1 MDAKAKDIEIDIES
15 ITRYYKIGEDILE
28 KSKGQP
34 SRGTIQR
41 LAVENKIHPE
51 IARKLRQLADKE
63 KGGFTW
69 RELEIQFRKF
79 RNKSKSIKITHFIRS
94 LMIPRGNDRDKAL
107 EVALEQGLSSHGFL
121 AYISTMFPKKRKA
134 GRNPKTFYTENLD
147 ILIGRMLLGWS
158 RQLILYLE
166 RGSFSNIQL
175 KEKVE
180 QLKIDMDEAI
190 KLVPVGGEEQ

>member
-15 ITRYYKIGEDILE
+15 ITRHYKIGKDILE
-28 KSKGQP
+28 KSKGKP
-34 SRGTIQR
+34 SRGTIKR
-41 LAVENKIHPE
+41 LADENKINPE
-51 IARKLRQLADKE
+51 IARKLRQLADKK

-69 RELEIQFRKF
+69 KEMEIQFRKF
-79 RNKSKSIKITHFIRS
+79 KDKGKSIKISHFIRS
-94 LMIPRGNDRDKAL
+94 LMIPRGDDRDKAL
-107 EVALEQGLSSHGFL
+107 EVALDQGLSSHGFL

-134 GRNPKTFYTENLD
+134 GRKPKTFYTENLD

-158 RQLILYLE
+158 RQLTLYLE

-180 QLKIDMDEAI
+180 QLKMDMDEAI
-190 KLVPVGGEEQ
+190 KLVTVGGEEQ